1 MAKRWKRGRGW
12 ITSRGEKMDR
22 IERMRRPQGK
32 AREMAKERGR
42 VIAQERIREMAK
54 WKAREMA
61 KEEAKAMAQG
71 RGKAIAQE
79 RAREMAKW
87 KAREMAKGKAKAM
100 AQGRGICKI
109 QGIRLGNSMAE
120 DIGRIQMAAQSLAGA
135 GIIGKKAMSDG
146 PCHRIWRQGETA
158 AQRVIHLCAAVF
170 SFFVF
175 SCKDL
180 EGWIVLYM

>member
-42 VIAQERIREMAK
+42 VIAQERI
-54 WKAREMA
+54 
-61 KEEAKAMAQG
+61 
-71 RGKAIAQE
+71 
-79 RAREMAKW
+79 REMAKW

-170 SFFVF
+170 FFFCFFLQGFGRLDRVIYVRQ
-175 SCKDL
+175 KTQDNYK
-180 EGWIVLYM
+180 EVM